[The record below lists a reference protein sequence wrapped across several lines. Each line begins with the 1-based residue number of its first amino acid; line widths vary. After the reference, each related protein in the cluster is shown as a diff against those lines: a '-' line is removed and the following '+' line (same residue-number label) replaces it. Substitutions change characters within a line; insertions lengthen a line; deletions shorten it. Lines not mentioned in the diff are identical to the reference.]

1 MTHFLSSLRVYK
13 YENKKQVTLTY
24 SRKNQMNNKILIS
37 AIILMISQSL
47 YALNICTQTGNKIT
61 LLGRDNNGSIYSSVT
76 EHNNQCGCS
85 SFRFKEINTDTQMAL
100 SILLS
105 AKLSDNKI
113 RVDLKDE
120 NDCNSA
126 YQLYIH

>member
-24 SRKNQMNNKILIS
+24 NRKNKMNNKVLVSIM
-37 AIILMISQSL
+37 ILMISQPL
-47 YALNICTQTGNKIT
+47 YAVNICTQTGNNIT
-61 LLGRDNNGSIYSSVT
+61 LLGRDDTGSIYAGVT
-76 EHNNQCGCS
+76 EHNNQCGCN

-105 AKLSDNKI
+105 AKLSDKEI

-126 YQLYIH
+126 FKLYIH